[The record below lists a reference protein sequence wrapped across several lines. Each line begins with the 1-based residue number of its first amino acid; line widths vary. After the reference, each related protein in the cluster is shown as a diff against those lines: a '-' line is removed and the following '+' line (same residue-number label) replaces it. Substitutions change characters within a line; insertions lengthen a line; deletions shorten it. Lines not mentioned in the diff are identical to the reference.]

1 MHLAG
6 SERMHRFFAALR
18 MLRML
23 NSSGRNYFTV
33 TVSNCAPLT
42 T

>member
-1 MHLAG
+1 MHFPCGQSVQRIFA
-6 SERMHRFFAALR
+6 SRRMTKVLFEVT
-18 MLRML
+18 
-23 NSSGRNYFTV
+23 YFTV